1 MGMGMRRIFPRV
13 ALSVAI
19 LAGLSGCFGTMSNNQ
34 PFSNEWNSQ
43 ANSQLAETES
53 LEQTD
58 NSQIEADGQSS
69 QEVDFRITGGC
80 YNSYEELG
88 SYAIFEEFDDDCY
101 LIVECFPPEP
111 ARYAELQYFDETWIE
126 EPSGETDSGGVL
138 YLKVDPICDNGLWCD
153 GVGSTELPSRRGAA
167 LRQREVRFSN
177 WISHHTRAF

>member
-1 MGMGMRRIFPRV
+1 MRRIFPTV
-13 ALSVAI
+13 ALFVGL

-34 PFSNEWNSQ
+34 TFPSELNSQ
-43 ANSQLAETES
+43 AENQPTENEG

-58 NSQIEADGQSS
+58 NSQTEAGGHSA

-88 SYAIFEEFDDDCY
+88 YYAIFEEFDDDCY
-101 LIVECFPPEP
+101 LIVEVFPPEP

-126 EPSGETDSGGVL
+126 ESSGETDSGGVL

-153 GVGSTELPSRRGAA
+153 GVWEYRVALEANGSLQAERSPVFELDFIPW
-167 LRQREVRFSN
+167 E
-177 WISHHTRAF
+177 